1 MNTQTLSQSILK
13 YFMML
18 IFILFMNTVSAV
30 GEFGGGDDDPDASG
44 PVDGGLTFLLIAG
57 AAYGA
62 RKLHQYKNKTTE

>member
-1 MNTQTLSQSILK
+1 MKTQTLSQSILK

-18 IFILFMNTVSAV
+18 IFILFMNAV
-30 GEFGGGDDDPDASG
+30 FAQPENLEDPDG